1 MHNNTCQFHAN
12 LNKNEFG
19 NVLEN
24 GSTVLLDLR
33 TAFIYC
39 RNVLFIFLIHLENIF
54 FLFEVNL
61 ILKKGHS
68 LIT

>member
-54 FLFEVNL
+54 FSV
-61 ILKKGHS
+61 
-68 LIT
+68 